1 MTLRTML
8 LRRLVISVPLLIGIL
23 FFTFMLVRLGGQDP
37 VGLLA
42 GPTATAEEIDIVRA
56 ELGLDKPL
64 FTQFW
69 IYLGNIVQGDIGK
82 SWISNRSVLLDIL
95 ERIPITLELLFW
107 GVALGSVIG
116 VPVGLRAA
124 FRHDKW
130 FDQISRGISL
140 LGFSIP
146 TYFLGLVLLFVFF
159 FLLGWSP
166 PGMGRVSLLI
176 SPPPTITGSYLIDGI
191 LAGDW
196 SVARSA
202 LAQLILPVIAVAII
216 SAAPIVKHTRAIA
229 LEVMSSDFVRFARAS
244 GLPPKKVSRIV
255 LRNSSTPVATFIG
268 TEITGLIGSV
278 SLIEYVFAW
287 GGAGQYGLNAIIR
300 GDFSAVQGYVLFL
313 AIFSLVVF
321 ILVDLLVLVLEPRA
335 AAE

>member
-42 GPTATAEEIDIVRA
+42 GPTATVEEIDIVRA

-82 SWISNRSVLLDIL
+82 SWISNQSVLLDIL
-95 ERIPITLELLFW
+95 ERIPITLELLLW
-107 GVALGSVIG
+107 GVAFGSIIG

-159 FLLGWSP
+159 YLLGWSP

-176 SPPPTITGSYLIDGI
+176 SPPPTITGSYLIDG
-191 LAGDW
+191 LLVGDL
-196 SVARSA
+196 SAARSA

-244 GLPPKKVSRIV
+244 GLPAKKVSRIV

-268 TEITGLIGSV
+268 TELTGVIGSV

-287 GGAGQYGLNAIIR
+287 GGVGQYGLNAIIR

-335 AAE
+335 GAE

>member
-1 MTLRTML
+1 VTLRTML

-42 GPTATAEEIDIVRA
+42 GPTATVEEIDIVRA

-82 SWISNRSVLLDIL
+82 SWISNQSVLIDIL
-95 ERIPITLELLFW
+95 ERIPITLELLLW
-107 GVALGSVIG
+107 GVALGSIIG

-159 FLLGWSP
+159 YLLGWSP

-176 SPPPTITGSYLIDGI
+176 SPPPTITGSYLIDG
-191 LAGDW
+191 LLVGDL

-268 TEITGLIGSV
+268 TELTGVIGSV

-287 GGAGQYGLNAIIR
+287 GGVGQYGLNAIIR

-313 AIFSLVVF
+313 AIFSLIVF

-335 AAE
+335 GAE

>member
-107 GVALGSVIG
+107 GVALGSVVG

-176 SPPPTITGSYLIDGI
+176 SPPPTITGSYLIDGL

>member
-1 MTLRTML
+1 
-8 LRRLVISVPLLIGIL
+8 
-23 FFTFMLVRLGGQDP
+23 MLVRLGGQDP

-176 SPPPTITGSYLIDGI
+176 SPPPTITGSYLIDGL

>member
-42 GPTATAEEIDIVRA
+42 GPTATVEEIDIVRA

-82 SWISNRSVLLDIL
+82 SWISNQSVLLDIL
-95 ERIPITLELLFW
+95 ERIPITLELLLW
-107 GVALGSVIG
+107 GVALGSIIG

-159 FLLGWSP
+159 YLLGWSP

-176 SPPPTITGSYLIDGI
+176 SPPPTITGSYLIDG
-191 LAGDW
+191 LLVGDL
-196 SVARSA
+196 SAARSA

-268 TEITGLIGSV
+268 TELTGVIGSV

-287 GGAGQYGLNAIIR
+287 GGVGQYGLNAIIR

-335 AAE
+335 GAE

>member
-1 MTLRTML
+1 VTLRTML

-42 GPTATAEEIDIVRA
+42 GPTATVEEIDIVRA

-82 SWISNRSVLLDIL
+82 SWISNQSVLLDIL
-95 ERIPITLELLFW
+95 ERIPVTLELLLW
-107 GVALGSVIG
+107 GVALGSIIG

-159 FLLGWSP
+159 YLLGWSP

-176 SPPPTITGSYLIDGI
+176 SPPPTITGSYLIDG
-191 LAGDW
+191 LLVGDL
-196 SVARSA
+196 SAARSA

-268 TEITGLIGSV
+268 TELTGVIGSV

-287 GGAGQYGLNAIIR
+287 GGVGQYGLNAIIR

-335 AAE
+335 GAE

>member
-176 SPPPTITGSYLIDGI
+176 SPPPTVTGSYLIDGP

-202 LAQLILPVIAVAII
+202 LAQLVLPVIAVAII

>member
-1 MTLRTML
+1 
-8 LRRLVISVPLLIGIL
+8 
-23 FFTFMLVRLGGQDP
+23 
-37 VGLLA
+37 
-42 GPTATAEEIDIVRA
+42 
-56 ELGLDKPL
+56 
-64 FTQFW
+64 
-69 IYLGNIVQGDIGK
+69 
-82 SWISNRSVLLDIL
+82 
-95 ERIPITLELLFW
+95 
-107 GVALGSVIG
+107 LGSIIG

-159 FLLGWSP
+159 YLLGWSP

-176 SPPPTITGSYLIDGI
+176 SPPPTITGSYLIDG
-191 LAGDW
+191 LLVGDL
-196 SVARSA
+196 SAARSA

-268 TEITGLIGSV
+268 TELTGVIGSV

-287 GGAGQYGLNAIIR
+287 GGVGQYGLNAIIR

-335 AAE
+335 GAE

>member
-82 SWISNRSVLLDIL
+82 SWISNRSVLLDII

-107 GVALGSVIG
+107 GVALGSVVG

-176 SPPPTITGSYLIDGI
+176 SPPPTITGSYLIDGL

>member
-42 GPTATAEEIDIVRA
+42 GPTATVEEIDIVRA

-82 SWISNRSVLLDIL
+82 SWISNQSVLLDIL
-95 ERIPITLELLFW
+95 ERIPITLELLLW
-107 GVALGSVIG
+107 GVALGSIIG

-159 FLLGWSP
+159 YLLGWSP

-176 SPPPTITGSYLIDGI
+176 SPPPTITGSYLIDG
-191 LAGDW
+191 LLVGDL
-196 SVARSA
+196 SAARSA

-244 GLPPKKVSRIV
+244 GLPAKKVSRIV

-268 TEITGLIGSV
+268 TELTGVIGSV

-287 GGAGQYGLNAIIR
+287 GGVGQYGLNAIIR

-335 AAE
+335 GAE

>member
-107 GVALGSVIG
+107 GVALGSVVG

-176 SPPPTITGSYLIDGI
+176 SPPPTITGSYLIDGL

-244 GLPPKKVSRIV
+244 GLPPNKVSRIV

>member
-42 GPTATAEEIDIVRA
+42 GPTATVEEIDIVRA

-82 SWISNRSVLLDIL
+82 SWISNQSVLLDIL
-95 ERIPITLELLFW
+95 ERIPITLELLLW
-107 GVALGSVIG
+107 GVAFGSIIG

-159 FLLGWSP
+159 YLLGWSP

-176 SPPPTITGSYLIDGI
+176 SPPPTITGSYLIDG
-191 LAGDW
+191 LLVGDL
-196 SVARSA
+196 SAARSA

-268 TEITGLIGSV
+268 TELTGVIGSV

-287 GGAGQYGLNAIIR
+287 GGVGQYGLNAIIR

-335 AAE
+335 GAE

>member
-1 MTLRTML
+1 VTLRTML

-176 SPPPTITGSYLIDGI
+176 SPPPTITGSYLIDGL

>member
-176 SPPPTITGSYLIDGI
+176 SPPPTITGSYLIDGL

>member
-1 MTLRTML
+1 VTLRTML

-166 PGMGRVSLLI
+166 PGMGRISLLI
-176 SPPPTITGSYLIDGI
+176 SPPPTITGSYLIDGL

>member
-42 GPTATAEEIDIVRA
+42 GPTATVEEIDIVRA

-82 SWISNRSVLLDIL
+82 SWISNQSVLLDIL
-95 ERIPITLELLFW
+95 ERIPVTLELLLW
-107 GVALGSVIG
+107 GVALGSIIG

-159 FLLGWSP
+159 YLLGWSP

-176 SPPPTITGSYLIDGI
+176 SPPPTITGSYLIDG
-191 LAGDW
+191 LLVGDL
-196 SVARSA
+196 SAARSA

-268 TEITGLIGSV
+268 TELTGVIGSV

-287 GGAGQYGLNAIIR
+287 GGVGQYGLNAIIR

-335 AAE
+335 GAE

>member
-1 MTLRTML
+1 VTLRTML

-107 GVALGSVIG
+107 GVALGSVVG

-176 SPPPTITGSYLIDGI
+176 SPPPTITGSYLIDGL

-244 GLPPKKVSRIV
+244 GLPPNKVSRIV